1 VVPHIAARGT
11 YQRRY
16 WLTSQLVEKA
26 ADYRMLKLGYAVLA
40 SAYRGKLVRFRSNLL
55 TGKSTKPITPL
66 YVK

>member
-1 VVPHIAARGT
+1 
-11 YQRRY
+11 
-16 WLTSQLVEKA
+16 
-26 ADYRMLKLGYAVLA
+26 MLKLGYAVLA